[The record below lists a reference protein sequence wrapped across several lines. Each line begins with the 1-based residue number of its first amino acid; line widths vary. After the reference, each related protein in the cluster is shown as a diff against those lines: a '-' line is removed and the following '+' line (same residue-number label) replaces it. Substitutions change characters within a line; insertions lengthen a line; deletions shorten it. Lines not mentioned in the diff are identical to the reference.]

1 MHDVVRR
8 DPVAG
13 DHQDPVAEVVH
24 LSDLPAGD
32 ERKVGYRRHGS
43 AGYQC
48 VRSPPRAGR
57 SSARDRHR
65 HHRHRRRRRRR
76 GMARLP
82 RLGAAPRRAR
92 ARPRAPEHRGP
103 RPPPAAR
110 GQRRAR
116 QRDHAGGRA
125 ALRARRRAPH
135 GGRAPRAPGRRPR
148 SASPARR
155 RPPPRS
161 SRRAASAPARPPRAT
176 TSAPPRPRIASSSC
190 RAVGPAVHGRY
201 RNRGHPSLRARLGPF
216 ACPRRH
222 RRPADGPRR
231 AHLPHRPAPGRRGGP
246 RVRAALLALLRPA
259 AQGRRLLDDRC
270 PDRHDLRQRRP
281 AGQAR
286 EPADRRAPPAHGAGL
301 PAAQRRPRRARCA
314 SAPATCA
321 PWWR

>member
-1 MHDVVRR
+1 M
-8 DPVAG
+8 
-13 DHQDPVAEVVH
+13 
-24 LSDLPAGD
+24 S
-32 ERKVGYRRHGS
+32 
-43 AGYQC
+43 
-48 VRSPPRAGR
+48 GR
-57 SSARDRHR
+57 SVTGGTDPQATNAFGRLRARVRPARDRHHR
-65 HHRHRRRRRRR
+65 HRHRRRRRRR

-82 RLGAAPRRAR
+82 RLGPAPRRAR

-116 QRDHAGGRA
+116 PRDHAGGRA

-135 GGRAPRAPGRRPR
+135 GGRAPGAPGRRPR

-190 RAVGPAVHGRY
+190 RRCRSGRPRPIPETVDIRLSELVSALSHALDVTGGQPMGHAERTCLIGQRLADAVGLESAQRS
-201 RNRGHPSLRARLGPF
+201 SLF
-216 ACPRRH
+216 Y
-222 RRPADGPRR
+222 
-231 AHLPHRPAPGRRGGP
+231 
-246 RVRAALLALLRPA
+246 ALLLKDAGCSTTA
-259 AQGRRLLDDRC
+259 AA
-270 PDRHDLRQRRP
+270 DRHDLRQRRP

-314 SAPATCA
+314 SAPAICA
-321 PWWR
+321 PSWR